1 MPAGAPI
8 PADPVPSPQQATVV
22 SRILE
27 QHFSTYQRAFA
38 IAVPFAIL
46 ALWTLRDALPRTF
59 LALWAVIFLS
69 INLVRA
75 LADRKFKQTPPAE
88 RVERVWALRAT
99 AGHGFGGL
107 TWGILGAAT
116 IVLRPDAPEYSFIL
130 FFILTIFATFQVSN
144 PSRYPP
150 AYYAWLAGAMGPT
163 LFAALLQNTEVF
175 RLLFALGVIFVFS
188 VYLVGRRSHRLM
200 IDGIARDLDR
210 ARLMQDLLNK
220 TAALDE
226 ANRAKTRFLAAAS
239 HDLRQPMQAVVLL
252 VESLQERIAEPG
264 HRRIVESIRTSVVS
278 MATLLNA
285 ILDVSKFD
293 AGTVKPDRS
302 HFRLSQVLD
311 RLANEF
317 APQARQKGLTFRVRP
332 SDAMVETDPILLY
345 RILANLCN
353 NALRY
358 TNAGGILVGCR
369 RRGRGVAVEVWDTGI
384 GIPAGQHAEIF
395 REFHQLANP
404 QRDRGQGLG
413 LGLAIVERTAK
424 LLDHPL
430 GLRSREGSGSVF
442 SITVPRGDPARVRVA
457 EPTRAEAL
465 EGCTVLVVDDEA
477 EVRSAMSLLLDGWGV
492 KVLAAA
498 SGTEADAIL
507 AASGMAPHV
516 GLVDYRLPGEENGV
530 QVLERLRVRYP
541 EFDGILVTGD
551 IAPAILREARDARF
565 EILHKPLRPARLR
578 SLLGAM
584 WRRQVTGARAATPA
598 P

>member
-1 MPAGAPI
+1 MPYGAATPAAI
-8 PADPVPSPQQATVV
+8 PPPPAATVV
-22 SRILE
+22 SKILE

-38 IAVPFAIL
+38 IAAPFAIL
-46 ALWTLRDALPRTF
+46 ALWVLRDALPHTF
-59 LALWAVIFLS
+59 LALWAVIFLA
-69 INLVRA
+69 INLVRS
-75 LADRKFKQTPPAE
+75 LADRKFKRTPPPE
-88 RVERVWALRAT
+88 RIDRVWALRAT
-99 AGHGFGGL
+99 AGHGFGGAA
-107 TWGILGAAT
+107 WGLLGAAT
-116 IVLRPDAPEYSFIL
+116 IVLRPDAPEYSLILLFI
-130 FFILTIFATFQVSN
+130 ITIFATFQVAN

-150 AYYAWLAGAMGPT
+150 AYYAWLAGAMVPT
-163 LFAALLQNTEVF
+163 LSAALLQNTDVF
-175 RLLFALGVIFVFS
+175 RALFALGVIFIFS
-188 VYLVGRRSHRLM
+188 VTVVGRRSHRLM
-200 IDGIARDLDR
+200 ADGIARDLER
-210 ARLMQDLLNK
+210 ARLMQDLLDK

-252 VESLQERIAEPG
+252 VESLQERISEPA

-293 AGTVKPDRS
+293 AGTVKPDRA

-317 APQARQKGLTFRVRP
+317 TPQARQKGLTLRVRP
-332 SDAMVETDPILLY
+332 SDVMVETDPVLLY

-358 TNAGGILVGCR
+358 THAGGILVGCR
-369 RRGRGVAVEVWDTGI
+369 RRGRSVSVEVWDTGI
-384 GIPAGQHAEIF
+384 GIPADQHAEIF

-404 QRDRGQGLG
+404 QRERGQGLG
-413 LGLAIVERTAK
+413 LGLAIVQRTAK

-442 SITVPRGDPARVRVA
+442 SITLPRGDPTRVRVA
-457 EPTRAEAL
+457 EPARAEAL
-465 EGCTVLVVDDEA
+465 EGSTVLVVDDEA
-477 EVRSAMSLLLDGWGV
+477 EVRAAMSLLLEGWGV

-498 SGTEADAIL
+498 NGTEADAIL
-507 AASGMAPHV
+507 AASGMAPDMA
-516 GLVDYRLPGEENGV
+516 LVDYRLPGEENGV
-530 QVLERLRVRYP
+530 QLLARLRGRYP
-541 EFDGILVTGD
+541 RSDGILVTGD
-551 IAPAILREARDARF
+551 IAPEVLREARDAGF

-584 WRRQVTGARAATPA
+584 WRRQVTGSRVAAPA